1 MKLKT
6 LKTDFE
12 LETYRHAIANSI
24 EVLLPLDYLK
34 QGKVYGFYNEEGRI
48 CGGFALITRGP
59 YRVLS
64 SIPDFSGFDLDPK
77 LKKTAEITGV
87 WLSSEHRAKK
97 VSLMFWLVILSK
109 LLTCRKEYFVYA
121 YSSKKEH
128 LKKIYSRGNPVV
140 LFCGETIALPGMKE
154 VDHESVEVVM
164 RKTLFKQVFKNT
176 DFFLKRMG
184 LNKKLVKGVHE
195 KFIPSFIPLTSP
207 NIKFGERE
215 SEINR

>member
-1 MKLKT
+1 MKVKT

-24 EVLLPLDYLK
+24 DVLLPLDYLK
-34 QGKVYGFYNEEGRI
+34 QGKVYRFFNELGHI
-48 CGGFALITRGP
+48 CGGFALITSGP

-64 SIPDFSGFDLDPK
+64 SIPNFEGFELDPK

-97 VSLMFWLVILSK
+97 VSLMFWMVMISK

-140 LFCGETIALPGMKE
+140 LFSGETIPLPGMKDT
-154 VDHESVEVVM
+154 DHESVEVVM
-164 RKTLFKQVFKNT
+164 RTRLFKQLFKNP
-176 DFFLKRMG
+176 DFFMKRLG
-184 LNKKLVKGVHE
+184 LVRKTTKGLHE

-207 NIKFGERE
+207 NIDFGERE
-215 SEINR
+215 SEVNR